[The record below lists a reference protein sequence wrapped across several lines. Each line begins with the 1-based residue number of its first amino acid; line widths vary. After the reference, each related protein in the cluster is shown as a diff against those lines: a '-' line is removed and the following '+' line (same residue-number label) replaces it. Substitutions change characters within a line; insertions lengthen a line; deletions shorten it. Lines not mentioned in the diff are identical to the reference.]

1 MIEDSVRT
9 LLDAEPQWRI
19 VDCSEPAMPHDGYRP
34 ELLAGSD
41 EADRLRQAME
51 ADLQE
56 RPSGP
61 YTSAKLG
68 GLLISEGKKE
78 DAIP

>member
-1 MIEDSVRT
+1 MIDDSVRT

-19 VDCSEPAMPHDGYRP
+19 ADCSEPAILHDGYRP

-41 EADRLRQAME
+41 KADRLRQAME

-56 RPSGP
+56 RPGDPTPAPSSG
-61 YTSAKLG
+61 G
-68 GLLISEGKKE
+68 C
-78 DAIP
+78 